1 MTATRPE
8 PAGESF
14 AELLGGRRAAL
25 DATLGPLAFGIAFVA
40 GDRSIEWGAG
50 AAVAV
55 TVVIGVWRVLR
66 GDKLGAVLVGLLGV
80 VVAAL
85 IALYTDRPEAFFLIR
100 IATNAAS
107 ALAWAV
113 SIVLRWP
120 LLGVV
125 VGGVLGQRSSWRRD
139 PALLRAYSRASW
151 IWVMQYVVRL
161 AVWLPLAWAGQT
173 EALAFSF
180 VALTWPVVAACLAVS
195 WYVMRRSL
203 PEDHPGLRHP
213 VIKTAPAEV

>member
-1 MTATRPE
+1 MTATRPD
-8 PAGESF
+8 PAGETF

-40 GDRSIEWGAG
+40 GGRSIEWGVG

-55 TVVIGVWRVLR
+55 TAAIGVWRLLR

-85 IALYTDRPEAFFLIR
+85 IALYTNRPEAFFLIR

-125 VGGVLGQRSSWRRD
+125 VGGVLGQRGTWRRD

-161 AVWLPLAWAGQT
+161 AVWLPLFWAGQT
-173 EALAFSF
+173 EALTVATI
-180 VALTWPVVAACLAVS
+180 ALTWPVVAACLAVS
-195 WYVMRRSL
+195 WYVMRKSL
-203 PEDHPGLRHP
+203 PAGHRGLRHP
-213 VIKTAPAEV
+213 VIDKAPAGV

>member
-1 MTATRPE
+1 MTATRPD
-8 PAGESF
+8 PAGETF

-25 DATLGPLAFGIAFVA
+25 DATLGPLAFGVGFVA
-40 GDRSIEWGAG
+40 GGQSIEWGVG
-50 AAVAV
+50 AAIAV
-55 TVVIGVWRVLR
+55 TAALGVWRLMA
-66 GDKLGAVLVGLLGV
+66 GDKPRAVLVGLLGV

-85 IALYTDRPEAFFLIR
+85 IALYTNRPEDFFLIR

-125 VGGVLGQRSSWRRD
+125 VGGVLGQRGTWRRD

-151 IWVMQYVVRL
+151 IWVLQYVVRL
-161 AVWLPLAWAGQT
+161 AVWLPLYWAGQT
-173 EALAFSF
+173 EALTFATL
-180 VALTWPVVAACLAVS
+180 ALTWPVVAACLAVS

-203 PEDHPGLRHP
+203 PSGHPGLRHP
-213 VIKTAPAEV
+213 VINTAPAKV

>member
-1 MTATRPE
+1 MTATRPD

-14 AELLGGRRAAL
+14 ADLLGGRRAAL
-25 DATLGPLAFGIAFVA
+25 DATLSPLAFGIGFVA
-40 GDRSIEWGAG
+40 GGRSIGWGVG
-50 AAVAV
+50 AAIAV
-55 TVVIGVWRVLR
+55 TVVLGIWRLLR
-66 GDKLGAVLVGLLGV
+66 GDKLGAVLLGLLGV

-85 IALYTDRPEAFFLIR
+85 IALRTGRPEAFFLIR

-125 VGGVLGQRSSWRRD
+125 VGGVLGQRGTWRRD

-151 IWVMQYVVRL
+151 VWVAQYVVRL
-161 AVWLPLAWAGQT
+161 AVWLPLAWVGQV
-173 EALAFSF
+173 EALT
-180 VALTWPVVAACLAVS
+180 VTTIALTWPLVAACLAVS

-203 PEDHPGLRHP
+203 PEGHPGLRHP
-213 VIKTAPAEV
+213 VINTAPAGV

>member
-1 MTATRPE
+1 MTATRPD

-40 GDRSIEWGAG
+40 GDRSIEWGVG
-50 AAVAV
+50 AAIAV
-55 TVVIGVWRVLR
+55 TVVIGVWRLLR
-66 GDKLGAVLVGLLGV
+66 GDKLSAVLVGLLGV

-85 IALYTDRPEAFFLIR
+85 IALRTNRPEDFFFIR

-113 SIVLRWP
+113 SIMLRWP

-125 VGGVLGQRSSWRRD
+125 VGGVLGQRGSWRRD
-139 PALLRAYSRASW
+139 PALLHAYSRASW
-151 IWVMQYVVRL
+151 VWVMQYVVRL
-161 AVWLPLAWAGQT
+161 AVWLPLFWAGQT
-173 EALAFSF
+173 EALVVSTI
-180 VALTWPVVAACLAVS
+180 ALTWPVVAACLAVS

-203 PEDHPGLRHP
+203 PKGHPGLRHP
-213 VIKTAPAEV
+213 VLDTARAGV

>member
-1 MTATRPE
+1 MTATRPD

-14 AELLGGRRAAL
+14 ADLLGGRRAAL

-40 GDRSIEWGAG
+40 GDRSIEWGVG

-55 TVVIGVWRVLR
+55 TAVIGLWRVLR
-66 GDKLGAVLVGLLGV
+66 GDKLGAVLLGLLGV

-125 VGGVLGQRSSWRRD
+125 VGGVLGQRGSWRRD

-151 IWVMQYVVRL
+151 VWVLQYIVRL
-161 AVWLPLAWAGQT
+161 AVWLPLYWAGQAA
-173 EALAFSF
+173 ALAFST

-203 PEDHPGLRHP
+203 PEGHPGLRHP
-213 VIKTAPAEV
+213 VINTAPARV